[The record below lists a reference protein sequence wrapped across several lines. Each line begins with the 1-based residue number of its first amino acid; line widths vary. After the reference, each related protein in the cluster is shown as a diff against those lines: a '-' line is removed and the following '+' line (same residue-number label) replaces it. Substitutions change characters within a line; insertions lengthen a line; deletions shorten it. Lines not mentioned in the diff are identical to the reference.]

1 MATIGGHGYPRTA
14 SLVCC
19 ALKLGG
25 LQVVLLPDAFHK
37 RNKGGTML
45 HCPRQVGGKG
55 FGVQGNVQMSKQR
68 SIRFGWGVACEATRE
83 ELRRVFCETDALA
96 VGHIPKG
103 LRKSGVG
110 TEELTNF
117 AKRIGRDLGYFI
129 MLC

>member
-1 MATIGGHGYPRTA
+1 
-14 SLVCC
+14 
-19 ALKLGG
+19 
-25 LQVVLLPDAFHK
+25 
-37 RNKGGTML
+37 ML

-129 MLC
+129 MLCYVECALYLFTIEAGSAILVRWMPGADMIAYVNHGLGLEIERL